1 MLMNLTQISGS
12 VAYVGS
18 VIALLAFA
26 LPSLIGAIK
35 QSGFVRA
42 ILIFMLLGALIIG
55 FETVAVKTGLIY
67 GKFSYNNILNYRF
80 LGATPWIVALSY
92 PPIIIGTFWLAKK
105 ISIGFL
111 VPFFGA
117 LFTTITYTVLSPA
130 MNKLMLWQWET
141 PGRYFGVH
149 IRSFVAWF
157 VCAFVASLIVKLLWG
172 DSDVKRL
179 SAYGWF
185 AIILF
190 WAGVNLGVGLIIP
203 FVIGLVFSIFLIV
216 LFVRERRH
224 DKESG

>member
-12 VAYVGS
+12 VAYVAS
-18 VIALLAFA
+18 VIALIAFA
-26 LPSLIGAIK
+26 LPSLIGTIK

-42 ILIFMLLGALIIG
+42 IAIFIILGMLIIG
-55 FETVAVKTGLIY
+55 FETIAIKSGLIY
-67 GKFSYNNILNYRF
+67 GKFSYNSILNYRF

-92 PPIIIGTFWLAKK
+92 PPIVIGAFWLAKK

-111 VPFFGA
+111 VPVFGA
-117 LFTTITYTVLSPA
+117 LFTTLTYTVLSPA

-141 PGRYFGVH
+141 PGSYFGVH
-149 IRSFVAWF
+149 LRSFAAWF
-157 VCAFVASLIVKLLWG
+157 VCAFIASLIVKLLWSN
-172 DSDVKRL
+172 SDTKRL
-179 SAYGWF
+179 SAYSWF

-203 FVIGLVFSIFLIV
+203 FAIGLVFSIFLLV
-216 LFVRERRH
+216 LFVREGKH